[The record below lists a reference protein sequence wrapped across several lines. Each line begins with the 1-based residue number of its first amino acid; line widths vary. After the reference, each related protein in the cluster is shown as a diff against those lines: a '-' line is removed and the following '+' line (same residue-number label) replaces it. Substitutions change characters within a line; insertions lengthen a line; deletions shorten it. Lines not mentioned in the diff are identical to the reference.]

1 MAVKNRADLS
11 TLLNDNI
18 TDELNRQNTAAR
30 VREIIQDIIDSA
42 LNSLDD
48 AASPTIIY
56 NTRIVIPSADVLTS
70 FTSPISLL
78 TNLNAGQAYVVLP
91 STTVTTEFV
100 TTPYATNTSCQ
111 IYADGSTDA
120 ILLFQTVL
128 NATLTRTTFGSQQ
141 QGASA
146 GDTQIIDGGDIYFKT
161 IVGDPT
167 AGDGDVII
175 NLQYIIIDL

>member
-1 MAVKNRADLS
+1 MAVKNRADLT

-48 AASPTIIY
+48 AASPTTIY
-56 NTRIVIPSADVLTS
+56 STRIVIPSADVLTS
-70 FTSPISLL
+70 YTSPVALL

-91 STTVTTEFV
+91 STTVTTEFG
-100 TTPYATNTSCQ
+100 TTPYATNTTCE
-111 IYADGSTDA
+111 IYADGATDVM
-120 ILLFQTVL
+120 LVFQTVL
-128 NATLTRTTFGSQQ
+128 NSTLTRTTFGAQQ
-141 QGASA
+141 QAASA
-146 GDTQIIDGGDIYFKT
+146 ADTQIIDGADVYFKT
-161 IVGDPT
+161 RTGDPT

>member
-48 AASPTIIY
+48 AASPTNIY
-56 NTRIVIPSADVLTS
+56 STRIVIPSADVLTS
-70 FTSPISLL
+70 FTSPIALL

-91 STTVTTEFV
+91 STTVTTEF
-100 TTPYATNTSCQ
+100 
-111 IYADGSTDA
+111 
-120 ILLFQTVL
+120 
-128 NATLTRTTFGSQQ
+128 
-141 QGASA
+141 
-146 GDTQIIDGGDIYFKT
+146 
-161 IVGDPT
+161 
-167 AGDGDVII
+167 
-175 NLQYIIIDL
+175 